1 MNLATLQRDFREL
14 IAGDDIVARLSKA
27 TEAKAGLAVYR
38 NNYRGQLVACLEE
51 TFARTRDWLGDAA
64 FCEAVDAHILAVR
77 PTHWSLDAYPRP
89 FPATLEQLYPADAE
103 VAELAWLESDLECA
117 FVAADADPLSPDRL
131 AGVDWDHA
139 ILRFSPSLALRQVS
153 TNASAIWSALT
164 AGERPP
170 VIEIHPEPIAV
181 IVWRQDFISCFR
193 LVDRHE
199 AMAIRALG
207 DRTTFAALCASLV
220 EELGEQEGTERAGA
234 MLGQWLREGLIIA
247 VSKE

>member
-14 IAGDDIVARLSKA
+14 IAGDDIVARLNEA

-38 NNYRGQLVACLEE
+38 NNYRGQLVACLGE

-64 FCEAVDAHILAVR
+64 FREAVDAHILAVR

-89 FPATLEQLYPADAE
+89 FPATLEQLYPADVE

-117 FVAADADPLSPDRL
+117 FVAADADPFSLDGL
-131 AGVDWDHA
+131 AGIDWDHA
-139 ILRFSPSLALRQVS
+139 FLRFSPSLTVRS
-153 TNASAIWSALT
+153 MTTNASAIWSALS

-170 VIEIHPEPIAV
+170 AIELHPEPVAI
-181 IVWRQDFISCFR
+181 IVWRQEFVSCFR

-207 DRTTFAALCASLV
+207 DRSSFGALCASLV

>member
-27 TEAKAGLAVYR
+27 TGAKAGLAVYR
-38 NNYRGQLVACLEE
+38 NNYRGQLVACLGE
-51 TFARTRDWLGDAA
+51 TFARTRGWLGDAA
-64 FCEAVDAHILAVR
+64 FREAVDAHILAVR

-117 FVAADADPLSPDRL
+117 FVAADADPLSLDGL
-131 AGVDWDHA
+131 AGIDWDQA
-139 ILRFSPSLALRQVS
+139 ILRFSPSLTVRS
-153 TNASAIWSALT
+153 MTTNASAIWSALS

-170 VIEIHPEPIAV
+170 AIELHPEPVAI
-181 IVWRQDFISCFR
+181 IVWRQEFVSCFR

-199 AMAIRALG
+199 AMAIRAVG
-207 DRTTFAALCASLV
+207 DRSSFAALCASLV
-220 EELGEQEGTERAGA
+220 EKLGEQEGTQRAGA

>member
-14 IAGDDIVARLSKA
+14 IAGDDIVARLNEA

-38 NNYRGQLVACLEE
+38 NNYRGQLVACLGE

-64 FCEAVDAHILAVR
+64 FREAVDAHILAVR

-103 VAELAWLESDLECA
+103 VAEIAWLESDLECA
-117 FVAADADPLSPDRL
+117 FVAADADPFSLDGL
-131 AGVDWDHA
+131 AGIDWDHA
-139 ILRFSPSLALRQVS
+139 ILRFSPSLTVRS
-153 TNASAIWSALT
+153 MTTNASAIWSALS

-170 VIEIHPEPIAV
+170 AVELHPELVAI
-181 IVWRQDFISCFR
+181 IVWRQEFVSCFR

-199 AMAIRALG
+199 GMAIRALG
-207 DRTTFAALCASLV
+207 DRSSFGALCASLV

>member
-1 MNLATLQRDFREL
+1 MNLAALQRDFRER
-14 IAGDDIVARLSKA
+14 IAGDDLAARPGKA
-27 TEAKAGLAVYR
+27 TREEAGLAIYR
-38 NNYRGQLVACLEE
+38 NNYRGQLVACLGE

-64 FCEAVDAHILAVR
+64 FREAVDAHILAVR

-89 FPATLEQLYPADAE
+89 FPATLEQLYLVDAE

-117 FVAADADPLSPDRL
+117 FVAADSDPLSPDRL
-131 AGVDWDHA
+131 AEVDWDHA
-139 ILRFSPSLALRQVS
+139 ILRFCPSLTARRMT
-153 TNASAIWSALT
+153 TNASAIWSALS

-170 VIEIHPEPIAV
+170 AVELHPEPVAI
-181 IVWRQDFISCFR
+181 IVWRREFVSCFR

-207 DRTTFAALCASLV
+207 DRSSFAALCASLV
-220 EELGEQEGTERAGA
+220 EELGEQEGTQRAGA

-247 VSKE
+247 VSRE